1 MIKTFLSKKT
11 GLSYGWLI
19 VGTAAL
25 LMSGFWGSMGSF
37 GVFLKPLI
45 AEFGWTRAM
54 TSGAMSTVQVV
65 YGLVAVIM
73 GRLTDKYGAR
83 IILAC
88 GAIAGGLG
96 YLLMSHLHSIW
107 QLYIFFGIFIGI
119 CLGTSWAPVNATV
132 SKWFVK
138 RRVLALSFVTLG
150 PATGNMIL
158 PPFLACIIGSYGWS
172 SAYSTLAIVV
182 CVAAIPAII
191 ATGKKP
197 PHVLESLSVGNNDT
211 VKSAGE
217 AGTAFHQRQW
227 STGEAIRSVQFWMLI
242 IFTFINSIV
251 FFFVSVHLVAYATDV
266 GITPTS
272 AALIYTFLN
281 GISIAGI
288 FTAWPMSSML
298 GNRGALLFFL
308 GLQAVALFLFISA
321 DSLWVFLVVAM
332 IFGFGFGGTNPL
344 RAAIIPH
351 VFGMKS
357 VGSILGLV
365 AFSWALGGA
374 IGPFFAAYIYD
385 ISQSYDIAFLSAALL
400 VFIAMAAIY
409 NLESHHKTH

>member
-1 MIKTFLSKKT
+1 MIKTFLSKRT

-19 VGTAAL
+19 VGTSAL
-25 LMSGFWGSMGSF
+25 LMGGFWGSMGSF
-37 GVFLKPLI
+37 GIFLKPLI

-54 TSGAMSTVQVV
+54 TSGAMSTVQII

-83 IILAC
+83 VILAS

-96 YLLMSHLHSIW
+96 YLLMSRLHSIW

-119 CLGTSWAPVNATV
+119 CLGTSWAPLNATV

-138 RRVLALSFVTLG
+138 RRILALSLITLG
-150 PATGNMIL
+150 PATGTMVL
-158 PPFLACIIGSYGWS
+158 PPFLACFIESYGWS
-172 SAYSTLAIVV
+172 SACSTLAIVV
-182 CVAAIPAII
+182 CITAIPAII

-197 PHVLESLSVGNNDT
+197 PPILESYPNGNGNT
-211 VKSAGE
+211 VNSAGE
-217 AGTAFHQRQW
+217 AGTTSHRHQW
-227 STGEAIRSVQFWMLI
+227 SAGEAIRSVPFWMLI

-251 FFFVSVHLVAYATDV
+251 FYFVSVHIVAYATDV
-266 GITPTS
+266 GIAPTS
-272 AALIYTFLN
+272 AALIFTFIN

-288 FTAWPMSSML
+288 FTAWPMSARL
-298 GNRGALLFFL
+298 GNRGSLLFFL
-308 GLQAVALFLFISA
+308 GLEAVALFLFINA
-321 DSLWVFLVVAM
+321 DSLWIFLVLAM

-344 RAAIIPH
+344 RAAMIPH
-351 VFGMKS
+351 IFGMKA

-374 IGPFFAAYIYD
+374 IGPFLAALIYD
-385 ISQSYDIAFLSAALL
+385 VSRSYDIAFLSAGLL
-400 VFIAMAAIY
+400 VIIAMAAIY
-409 NLESHHKTH
+409 NLESCHKMH